1 MLAGDDPFACFDMAS
16 TQPGEFGRLAF
27 HSATRGFGTDQDN
40 TEADNKK
47 AASSKALDS
56 AFGGAFDPFAFAIGQ
71 AKQTKKTSA
80 RPRQKSLREL
90 RQEKEAG
97 DMDPFT
103 GIPDNFDVAAV
114 DVVAVPAPTS
124 ESRSG
129 EWGSTNNVAEDELDA
144 ILFGD
149 GFGASMNATA
159 PSSKSAQP
167 VVAVASTE
175 DEESDDEDE
184 DTTEDEEEVQLNGSL
199 PPALHGEA
207 LYRTSSKRIFKK
219 WKECYMNCS
228 PDTVLSIYP
237 SKDEWMKGRL
247 DRDIEAACRMGTEIK
262 AMPKQRTE
270 GSITIIDQ
278 IYLHALM
285 TVGDIYEKEDVGSS
299 KLGDVWQM
307 KITENSPHGENAVKM
322 KQLRIWRFDDVRLEA
337 AERLK
342 IGATGVAGKV
352 LLESLRERLVAKI
365 SNCQRLRL
373 MEVSNS
379 DKKKMAAN
387 EAARKEQMKRK
398 PRPPKPARDPLAIDQ
413 HVY

>member
-1 MLAGDDPFACFDMAS
+1 MLAGEDPFACFDMAS

-40 TEADNKK
+40 TEEDNKK

-71 AKQTKKTSA
+71 AKQTNKTSA

-149 GFGASMNATA
+149 GFVASMNATA

-175 DEESDDEDE
+175 DEKSDDEDE

-237 SKDEWMKGRL
+237 SKDEWMK
-247 DRDIEAACRMGTEIK
+247 
-262 AMPKQRTE
+262 TE

-322 KQLRIWRFDDVRLEA
+322 KQLRIWRFDDVLLEA

>member
-1 MLAGDDPFACFDMAS
+1 MLS
-16 TQPGEFGRLAF
+16 TVRHGALVRTKTTPRK
-27 HSATRGFGTDQDN
+27 TT
-40 TEADNKK
+40 KK

-71 AKQTKKTSA
+71 AKQTKKTSAA

-175 DEESDDEDE
+175 DEKSDDEDE

-237 SKDEWMKGRL
+237 SKDEWMK
-247 DRDIEAACRMGTEIK
+247 
-262 AMPKQRTE
+262 TE